1 MKVTHMYYDLFVR
14 IPKGSIL
21 LWNVEDE
28 KDLPKRKELIRLL
41 GTEDFTY
48 YKTNGH
54 HRDYIRSLA
63 RLKDSLSPNQKEE
76 RRGYWSQVT
85 TSHFLFTAQEIE
97 INPFFLL
104 KYSTQCLGSYFVNN
118 DDLKN
123 LNSLLRTY
131 DQVRSITDEINNW
144 PQRIERHKDEIKRD
158 SIDDIVI
165 EKFEIQRLIDL
176 TDGYGK
182 QAIDHAMSKLL
193 AWHDQHHW
201 KSHAPKHTVD
211 ETQAEAVIT

>member
-1 MKVTHMYYDLFVR
+1 MRDFERENIKKSYYSCGFQEYCR
-14 IPKGSIL
+14 P
-21 LWNVEDE
+21 
-28 KDLPKRKELIRLL
+28 
-41 GTEDFTY
+41 
-48 YKTNGH
+48 
-54 HRDYIRSLA
+54 DYIRSLA

-123 LNSLLRTY
+123 LYSLLRTY

-158 SIDDIVI
+158 SIDDSVI
-165 EKFEIQRLIDL
+165 ENFDIQRLIDL

>member
-1 MKVTHMYYDLFVR
+1 MYYDLFAR

-41 GTEDFTY
+41 STEDFTY

-158 SIDDIVI
+158 SIDDSVI
-165 EKFEIQRLIDL
+165 ENFDVQRLIDL

-211 ETQAEAVIT
+211 ETQAEAAIN

>member
-1 MKVTHMYYDLFVR
+1 MYYDLFAR

-28 KDLPKRKELIRLL
+28 KELPKRKELIRLL

-54 HRDYIRSLA
+54 HRDYIRTLA
-63 RLKDSLSPNQKEE
+63 RLKDSLTSKQKEE
-76 RRGYWSQVT
+76 RRGYWSQIT

-104 KYSTQCLGSYFVNN
+104 KYSTQCLGSYFVNT

-123 LNSLLRTY
+123 LNLLLRTY
-131 DQVRSITDEINNW
+131 DQVHSITDEINNW

-158 SIDDIVI
+158 SIDDSVI
-165 EKFEIQRLIDL
+165 ENFEIQRLIDL
-176 TDGYGK
+176 TYGYGK
-182 QAIDHAMSKLL
+182 QAIDHAMSKLHD
-193 AWHDQHHW
+193 WHDQHHW
-201 KSHAPKHTVD
+201 RSHAPKHTVD
-211 ETQAEAVIT
+211 EIQAEAVIT

>member
-1 MKVTHMYYDLFVR
+1 
-14 IPKGSIL
+14 
-21 LWNVEDE
+21 
-28 KDLPKRKELIRLL
+28 
-41 GTEDFTY
+41 
-48 YKTNGH
+48 
-54 HRDYIRSLA
+54 
-63 RLKDSLSPNQKEE
+63 LKDSLSSNQKEE

-85 TSHFLFTAQEIE
+85 TSHFLFTAQEID

-123 LNSLLRTY
+123 LYSLLRTY

-158 SIDDIVI
+158 NIYDSVI
-165 EKFEIQRLIDL
+165 ENFDIQRLIDL